1 MQVATIYCP
10 SCGAAL
16 DVQPSITSLSCAYCG
31 TSLVVRRDAAGK
43 PQLLLQGIS
52 TDTELLAAS
61 IVRDRLR
68 ERLQQLAVQSQMLAE
83 KIQKESE
90 DQASKREAAR
100 SSTGQGWLI
109 VAVSLGLLFMF
120 AATGVP
126 GLCIGIALLGVLL
139 GAAIVAANRIPARL
153 KQQYEDTLRALA
165 SQHADLEREALTIQQ
180 QLHEVEAR
188 IDHLTDAFIHRSTQ
202 S

>member
-43 PQLLLQGIS
+43 LHLLLQGIS

-61 IVRDRLR
+61 TVRDRLR
-68 ERLQQLAVQSQMLAE
+68 ERLQQLAAQSRMLAE

-90 DQASKREAAR
+90 DQASKRKAAR
-100 SSTGQGWLI
+100 ASTGKGWLI

-126 GLCIGIALLGVLL
+126 VCIGIALLGALI
-139 GAAIVAANRIPARL
+139 GAVIVAANRIPARL

-165 SQHADLEREALTIQQ
+165 SQHADLEREAMTIQQ